1 MSVTLIQNQSLT
13 LRSLA
18 SEDAPLLAKW
28 LSDPQVLE
36 YYEGRDNPHDLTEV
50 REKFYIEDE
59 ITRCIFTWD
68 GIAIG
73 YLQFY
78 PVEVHWKKVYGYQPD
93 ERIWGM
99 DLFIGE
105 THYWNCGIGTILV
118 RTVACYVQEKYQAK
132 VIIDPETW
140 NLRAI
145 RVYEKAGF
153 KKIKLLPQ
161 YELHEGKW
169 QDSWLM
175 EFGQSHANAKF

>member
-1 MSVTLIQNQSLT
+1 MPVTFIQEKSLSV
-13 LRSLA
+13 RSLDR
-18 SEDAPLLAKW
+18 EDAPLLAKW
-28 LSDPQVLE
+28 LSDPQVLA
-36 YYEGRDNPHDLTEV
+36 YYEGRDNPHDLTKV

-59 ITRCIFTWD
+59 ITRCILMWES
-68 GIAIG
+68 IAIG

-78 PVEVHWKKVYGYQPD
+78 PVELHWKNVYGYQPE
-93 ERIWGM
+93 ERVWGI

-105 THYWNCGIGTILV
+105 THYWNRGIGTLV
-118 RTVACYVQEKYQAK
+118 VRSVTDYLREKYRAK
-132 VIIDPETW
+132 VIIDPEIW
-140 NLRAI
+140 NTRAI

-175 EFGQSHANAKF
+175 EFCNN